1 MAFTLKLKKSK
12 AFNPATKEHGYRTT
26 VKANGRF
33 GVDALVE
40 TASKNTTMHK
50 AEVRMALELA
60 IDAIADALKSG
71 NTVTLP
77 GVGTIGFSCRGAWTK
92 TAEEQTAH
100 DRKIGV
106 AFYPSKDVLAA
117 VAQAK
122 TMWEG
127 VSIHAPTWGATP
139 VFSKCLNITV
149 QSYEKCERFC
159 GLMVK

>member
-12 AFNPATKEHGYRTT
+12 AFNPSTKEYGYRTT
-26 VKANGRF
+26 VKASGRF
-33 GVDALVE
+33 GLDALVE

-50 AEVRMALELA
+50 AEVRMALELM

-71 NTVTLP
+71 KTVTLP
-77 GVGTIGFSCRGAWTK
+77 GVGTIGFSCNGSWTK
-92 TAEEQTAH
+92 TAEEQTTH

-127 VSIHAPTWGATP
+127 EELHVDETAKS
-139 VFSKCLNITV
+139 
-149 QSYEKCERFC
+149 
-159 GLMVK
+159 

>member
-12 AFNPATKEHGYRTT
+12 AYNPSTKEYGYRTT

-77 GVGTIGFSCRGAWTK
+77 GVGTIGFSCNGAWTK
-92 TAEEQTAH
+92 TAEEQTDH

-127 VSIHAPTWGATP
+127 EETHVDETAKS
-139 VFSKCLNITV
+139 
-149 QSYEKCERFC
+149 
-159 GLMVK
+159 

>member
-12 AFNPATKEHGYRTT
+12 AYNPSTKEYGYRTT

-50 AEVRMALELA
+50 AEVRMAWELM
-60 IDAIADALKSG
+60 IDTIADALKSG

-77 GVGTIGFSCRGAWTK
+77 GVGTIGFSCNGAWTK
-92 TAEEQTAH
+92 TAEEQTDH

-106 AFYPSKDVLAA
+106 AFYPSKDVLVA

-127 VSIHAPTWGATP
+127 EETHVDETAKS
-139 VFSKCLNITV
+139 
-149 QSYEKCERFC
+149 
-159 GLMVK
+159 

>member
-1 MAFTLKLKKSK
+1 MAFTLKLRKSK
-12 AFNPATKEHGYRTT
+12 ALNPATKEHGYRTT
-26 VKANGRF
+26 VKANGRV

-50 AEVRMALELA
+50 AEVRLALELM
-60 IDAIADALKSG
+60 IGTISDALKSG

-77 GVGTIGFSCRGAWTK
+77 GVGTIGFSCNGAWTK

-106 AFYPSKDVLAA
+106 AFYPSKNVLAA

-127 VSIHAPTWGATP
+127 EELHVEETAKT
-139 VFSKCLNITV
+139 
-149 QSYEKCERFC
+149 
-159 GLMVK
+159 

>member
-12 AFNPATKEHGYRTT
+12 SYNPSTKEYGYRTT

-50 AEVRMALELA
+50 AEVRMALELT

-77 GVGTIGFSCRGAWTK
+77 GVGTIGFSCNGAWTK
-92 TAEEQTAH
+92 TAEEQTEH

-106 AFYPSKDVLAA
+106 AFYPSKEILVA

-127 VSIHAPTWGATP
+127 EE
-139 VFSKCLNITV
+139 L
-149 QSYEKCERFC
+149 
-159 GLMVK
+159 

>member
-12 AFNPATKEHGYRTT
+12 ALNPATKERGYRTT
-26 VKANGRF
+26 VKASGRF
-33 GVDALVE
+33 GLDALVE

-50 AEVRMALELA
+50 AELRMALELI
-60 IDAIADALKSG
+60 IDTIADALKSG
-71 NTVTLP
+71 KTVTLP
-77 GVGTIGFSCRGAWTK
+77 GIGTIGFSCNGVWTK

-127 VSIHAPTWGATP
+127 EELHVDETP
-139 VFSKCLNITV
+139 KT
-149 QSYEKCERFC
+149 
-159 GLMVK
+159 

>member
-12 AFNPATKEHGYRTT
+12 AYNPSTKEHGYRTT

-50 AEVRMALELA
+50 AEVRMALELM
-60 IDAIADALKSG
+60 IDTISDALKSG

-77 GVGTIGFSCRGAWTK
+77 GVGTIGFSCKGAWTK
-92 TAEEQTAH
+92 TAEEQTEH
-100 DRKIGV
+100 KRKIGV

-127 VSIHAPTWGATP
+127 EELHV
-139 VFSKCLNITV
+139 
-149 QSYEKCERFC
+149 EKTA
-159 GLMVK
+159 KT

>member
-12 AFNPATKEHGYRTT
+12 AYNPSTKEYGYRTT

-50 AEVRMALELA
+50 AEVRMALELM
-60 IDAIADALKSG
+60 IDTIADALKSG

-77 GVGTIGFSCRGAWTK
+77 GVGTIGFSCNGAWTK
-92 TAEEQTAH
+92 PAEEQTDH

-127 VSIHAPTWGATP
+127 EETHVDETAKS
-139 VFSKCLNITV
+139 
-149 QSYEKCERFC
+149 
-159 GLMVK
+159 

>member
-1 MAFTLKLKKSK
+1 MAFTLKLRKSK
-12 AFNPATKEHGYRTT
+12 ALNPATKEHGYRTT
-26 VKANGRF
+26 VKASGRF

-50 AEVRMALELA
+50 AEVRMALELI
-60 IDAIADALKSG
+60 IDTIADALKSG

-77 GVGTIGFSCRGAWTK
+77 GVGTIGFSCNGVWTK

-127 VSIHAPTWGATP
+127 EETHVDETAKHDRT
-139 VFSKCLNITV
+139 
-149 QSYEKCERFC
+149 E
-159 GLMVK
+159 

>member
-12 AFNPATKEHGYRTT
+12 AFNPATKGYGYRTT
-26 VKANGRF
+26 VKASGRF
-33 GVDALVE
+33 GLDALVE

-50 AEVRMALELA
+50 AEVRMALELM
-60 IDAIADALKSG
+60 IDTIADALKSG

-77 GVGTIGFSCRGAWTK
+77 GVGTIGFSCNGVWTK

-100 DRKIGV
+100 DLKIGV
-106 AFYPSKDVLAA
+106 AFYPSKDVLMA

-127 VSIHAPTWGATP
+127 EELHVDETAKT
-139 VFSKCLNITV
+139 
-149 QSYEKCERFC
+149 
-159 GLMVK
+159 

>member
-1 MAFTLKLKKSK
+1 MAFTLKLRKSK
-12 AFNPATKEHGYRTT
+12 ALNPATKEHGYRTT

-50 AEVRMALELA
+50 AELRMALELI
-60 IDAIADALKSG
+60 IDTIADALKSG
-71 NTVTLP
+71 KTVTLP
-77 GVGTIGFSCRGAWTK
+77 GIGTIGFSCNGVWTK
-92 TAEEQTAH
+92 TAEEQTDH

-127 VSIHAPTWGATP
+127 EETHVDETP
-139 VFSKCLNITV
+139 KT
-149 QSYEKCERFC
+149 
-159 GLMVK
+159 

>member
-12 AFNPATKEHGYRTT
+12 AYNPSTKEYGYRTT

-60 IDAIADALKSG
+60 IDSIADALKSG

-77 GVGTIGFSCRGAWTK
+77 GVGTIGFSCNGAWTK
-92 TAEEQTAH
+92 TAEEQTDH

-106 AFYPSKDVLAA
+106 AFYPSKDVLVA

-127 VSIHAPTWGATP
+127 EETHVEETAKS
-139 VFSKCLNITV
+139 
-149 QSYEKCERFC
+149 
-159 GLMVK
+159 

>member
-12 AFNPATKEHGYRTT
+12 ALNPATKEHGYRTT
-26 VKANGRF
+26 VKASGRF

-50 AEVRMALELA
+50 AEVRMALELI
-60 IDAIADALKSG
+60 IDTIADAVKSG
-71 NTVTLP
+71 KTVTLP
-77 GVGTIGFSCRGAWTK
+77 GVGTIGFSCNGVWTK

-106 AFYPSKDVLAA
+106 AFYPSKDIRVA

-127 VSIHAPTWGATP
+127 EELYVNET
-139 VFSKCLNITV
+139 
-149 QSYEKCERFC
+149 EKS
-159 GLMVK
+159 

>member
-12 AFNPATKEHGYRTT
+12 AYNPSTKEYGYRTT

-50 AEVRMALELA
+50 AEVRMALELI
-60 IDAIADALKSG
+60 IDTIADALKSG
-71 NTVTLP
+71 KTVTLP
-77 GVGTIGFSCRGAWTK
+77 GVGTIGFSCNGVWTN
-92 TAEEQTAH
+92 TAEEQTDH

-122 TMWEG
+122 TMWDGEELH
-127 VSIHAPTWGATP
+127 VDETAKS
-139 VFSKCLNITV
+139 
-149 QSYEKCERFC
+149 
-159 GLMVK
+159 

>member
-12 AFNPATKEHGYRTT
+12 AYNPSTKEYGYRTT

-50 AEVRMALELA
+50 AEVRMALELM

-77 GVGTIGFSCRGAWTK
+77 GVGTIGFSCNGAWTK
-92 TAEEQTAH
+92 TAEEQTDH

-106 AFYPSKDVLAA
+106 AFYPSKDVLVA

-127 VSIHAPTWGATP
+127 EETHVDETP
-139 VFSKCLNITV
+139 KT
-149 QSYEKCERFC
+149 
-159 GLMVK
+159 

>member
-12 AFNPATKEHGYRTT
+12 ALNPATKEHGYRTT
-26 VKANGRF
+26 VKASGRF

-50 AEVRMALELA
+50 AELRMAMELI
-60 IDAIADALKSG
+60 IDTIADALKSG
-71 NTVTLP
+71 KTVTLP
-77 GVGTIGFSCRGAWTK
+77 GVGTIGFSCKGSWTK
-92 TAEEQTAH
+92 TAEEQTEH

-127 VSIHAPTWGATP
+127 EELHVNETAKT
-139 VFSKCLNITV
+139 
-149 QSYEKCERFC
+149 
-159 GLMVK
+159 

>member
-1 MAFTLKLKKSK
+1 MAFTLKLRKSK
-12 AFNPATKEHGYRTT
+12 ALNPSTKERGYRTT

-50 AEVRMALELA
+50 AELRMALELI
-60 IDAIADALKSG
+60 IDTIADALKSG
-71 NTVTLP
+71 KTVTLP
-77 GVGTIGFSCRGAWTK
+77 GVGTIGFSCNGAWTK

-122 TMWEG
+122 TMWDGEELH
-127 VSIHAPTWGATP
+127 VNETAKT
-139 VFSKCLNITV
+139 
-149 QSYEKCERFC
+149 
-159 GLMVK
+159 

>member
-12 AFNPATKEHGYRTT
+12 AYNPAAKEYGYRTT

-50 AEVRMALELA
+50 AEVRMALELM
-60 IDAIADALKSG
+60 IDTIADALKSG

-77 GVGTIGFSCRGAWTK
+77 GVGTIGFSCNGAWTK
-92 TAEEQTAH
+92 TAEEQTTH

-106 AFYPSKDVLAA
+106 AFYPSKDVLLA

-127 VSIHAPTWGATP
+127 EELHVNETAKT
-139 VFSKCLNITV
+139 
-149 QSYEKCERFC
+149 
-159 GLMVK
+159 

>member
-12 AFNPATKEHGYRTT
+12 AYNPSTKERGYRTT

-77 GVGTIGFSCRGAWTK
+77 GVGTIGFSCNGAWTK
-92 TAEEQTAH
+92 TAEEQTDH

-127 VSIHAPTWGATP
+127 EETHVDETAKS
-139 VFSKCLNITV
+139 
-149 QSYEKCERFC
+149 
-159 GLMVK
+159 